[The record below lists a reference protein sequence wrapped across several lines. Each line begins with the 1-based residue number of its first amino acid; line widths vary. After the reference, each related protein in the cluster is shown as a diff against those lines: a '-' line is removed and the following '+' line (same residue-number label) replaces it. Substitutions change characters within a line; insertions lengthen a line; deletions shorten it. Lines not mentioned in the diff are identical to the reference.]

1 MIPHHSNSLQDY
13 DLGSTPNLN
22 AETVQQS
29 KIDLTIAFAMV
40 AESCKRDPAMIER
53 LISMTGVD
61 IIAAAKA
68 RKAPVRMPS
77 TGIRAIECSISYS
90 PPRTPAPSKNGKPQ
104 RVREDRAKLDYYVKI
119 QVFGP
124 RSRGL
129 SDPLWTGAAQLRSP
143 DRAAKDA
150 RIKGRRSSL
159 SDGYACWIEEGVA
172 PVARENDFLIGFLM
186 DKRKG
191 EGTHFHE
198 FQVILVDR
206 QELEARALSS
216 AIILMQEEVEGER
229 LNSDQTQPVYR
240 QKLIKLPLFDDCT
253 SSGKKLANTFI
264 LQSRGIIA
272 SGERND
278 WATGLI
284 ELN

>member
-1 MIPHHSNSLQDY
+1 MIPHHSNSLQDF

-22 AETVQQS
+22 PETVQQS
-29 KIDLTIAFAMV
+29 KIDLTTAFAMV

-104 RVREDRAKLDYYVKI
+104 RVRKDRAKLDYYVKI

-129 SDPLWTGAAQLRSP
+129 TDPVWTGAAQLRSP
-143 DRAAKDA
+143 DRAVKDA

-159 SDGYACWIEEGVA
+159 SDEYACWIEEGVA

-186 DKRKG
+186 NKRKG

-198 FQVILVDR
+198 FQVILVNR

-216 AIILMQEEVEGER
+216 AIILMQEQVEEGCVSLDDR
-229 LNSDQTQPVYR
+229 QTVYR
-240 QKLIKLPLFDDCT
+240 QKSIKLPLFDGNT
-253 SSGKKLANTFI
+253 SGGKKLANTFI
-264 LQSRGIIA
+264 LQSRGIPA
-272 SGERND
+272 NGDRD
-278 WATGLI
+278 DRATGLI
-284 ELN
+284 ELH